1 MPEPGPIVGTSP
13 IRKEGLA
20 KVTGRAQYVDDI
32 TLPGIWYGA
41 TVRSTIAR
49 GRITSITFD
58 PAIDWSQFTIV
69 TAADIPG
76 ENTIVHLT
84 KDHPCLAAEFI
95 NHPAEPILLLAH
107 PDKTVLHAAVEA
119 VHIAYEELPG
129 VFSIEDS
136 EAGAAGDPA
145 KVIWHGDDPKHQGPR
160 QSSIAGVA
168 HHSPNTFKTFLMQKS
183 SPEEI
188 RAAFAAAD
196 FIVEEEYRTGA
207 QEQLYIE
214 NNGVIAE
221 VFRAPDATLDSVTVS
236 GSMQCPFYLVHALE
250 LVFNL
255 PAEKCRVIQTETGGA
270 FGGKEDFPSV
280 IGSHA
285 ALLAFKSGHPVK
297 ICYDRAEDLIVTTK
311 RHPSRTRHRTAV
323 SRDGKLLAGE
333 IEIAIDG
340 GAYATL
346 SPVVLSRATIHAPG
360 PYNWPHITVR
370 AKAMATN
377 VAPHGAFRGFGA
389 PQSLFALERHMD
401 KIAHTIGLSPEE
413 FRRRNFLSTG
423 MHTATGQHLSDP
435 VDMQGLLTRALKES
449 NYHAKRAEFDHT
461 NPTSTIKRGIGFAA
475 FMHGSGFTGSGE
487 RRLNS
492 LVQIDIT
499 AEGHPRILV
508 SSTEFGQGTN
518 TILCQVAAQ
527 ALRIPYEEVLIAQPD
542 TSLVP
547 NSGPTVASRTA
558 MIVGKLV
565 ESASESLLATLGL
578 SSPSDPL
585 SSSTATLSSRSA
597 PSLSSRSAPLLSS
610 SRSAPLLSSRSAP
623 LLSSRSAA
631 EGSASSPATD
641 LPAYTPADFKR
652 AALAYL
658 AEHGSL
664 IAEARYEAPGN
675 IFWDDDQY
683 KGDAYPTY
691 AWAVYVAEVTVDTLT
706 YIAEVKD
713 FHALQEVGKV
723 IHPILAAGQIEG
735 GIAQGIGYAL
745 YEKCV
750 YVDGLM
756 RNNQMTN
763 YIMPT
768 SADLPPIHVY
778 FEETP
783 SIHGPSGAKGIG
795 ELPMDGPAPAILNA
809 IEHATGIAF
818 TEIPLLPEDIFERM
832 TRTPVGTPGGG
843 TEDLNPAIDRDT
855 RVEATA

>member
-1 MPEPGPIVGTSP
+1 MPEPGPIVGSSP
-13 IRKEGLA
+13 IRKEGRA
-20 KVTGRAQYVDDI
+20 KVTGRAQYIDDI
-32 TLPGIWYGA
+32 TLPNMWHGA

-49 GRITSITFD
+49 GRIKSITYS
-58 PAIDWSQFTIV
+58 PEIAWSQYTIV

-76 ENTIVHLT
+76 ENTIIHLT
-84 KDHPCLAAEFI
+84 KDHPCLAAEYI

-107 PDKTVLHAAVEA
+107 PEKSALLAALA
-119 VHIAYEELPG
+119 AIHIDYEEYPG
-129 VFSIEDS
+129 VFTIEDS
-136 EAGAAGDPA
+136 ELGAAGDKA
-145 KVIWHGDDPKHQGPR
+145 RIIWRGDDPKHH
-160 QSSIAGVA
+160 A
-168 HHSPNTFKTFLMQKS
+168 PNTFKTYLMQKGDEPLS
-183 SPEEI
+183 D
-188 RAAFAAAD
+188 AALEAVFASAD
-196 FIVEEEYRTGA
+196 FIVEGEYRTGA

-214 NNGVIAE
+214 NNGIIAE
-221 VFRAPDATLDSVTVS
+221 AHHTTDGTLESVTVS
-236 GSMQCPFYLVHALE
+236 GCMQCPYYVVHALE

-285 ALLAFKSGHPVK
+285 ALLAMKSGHPVK
-297 ICYDRAEDLIVTTK
+297 ITYDRAEDLIATTK

-323 SRDGKLLAGE
+323 SREGKLLAGE
-333 IEIAIDG
+333 IEVVIDG
-340 GAYATL
+340 GAYVTL
-346 SPVVLSRATIHAPG
+346 SPVVLSRACIHAPG
-360 PYNWPHITVR
+360 PYHWPHLTVR

-401 KIAHTIGLSPEE
+401 KIARVVGLSPEE
-413 FRRRNFLSTG
+413 LRRRNFLATG
-423 MHTATGQHLSDP
+423 MKTATGQHLTDK
-435 VDMQGLLTRALKES
+435 VDMQHLLTRALAES
-449 NYHAKRAEFDHT
+449 NYHAKRAEFDRT

-492 LVQIDIT
+492 LVKIEIT
-499 AEGHPRILV
+499 AEGRPNILV

-518 TILCQVAAQ
+518 TILSQVCAQ
-527 ALRIPYEEVLIAQPD
+527 TLRIPYEEVLVAQPD
-542 TSLVP
+542 TSIVP

-565 ESASESLLATLGL
+565 ERASQSLCATLVASGL
-578 SSPSDPL
+578 PHEYSPEQFKQ
-585 SSSTATLSSRSA
+585 
-597 PSLSSRSAPLLSS
+597 
-610 SRSAPLLSSRSAP
+610 
-623 LLSSRSAA
+623 AA
-631 EGSASSPATD
+631 I
-641 LPAYTPADFKR
+641 
-652 AALAYL
+652 AYL
-658 AEHGSL
+658 RKHGPL
-664 IAEARYEAPGN
+664 TAEARYELPHGTTV
-675 IFWDDDQY
+675 FWDDDAY

-691 AWAVYVAEVTVDTLT
+691 AWAVYVAEVAVDTRT
-706 YIAEVKD
+706 YFTQVTD

-735 GIAQGIGYAL
+735 GVAQGIGYAL

-768 SADLPPIHVY
+768 SADLPAIHVH
-778 FEETP
+778 FEEVP

-809 IEHATGIAF
+809 IEHATGISF
-818 TEIPLLPEDIFERM
+818 TEVPLLPEDIFEHM
-832 TRTPVGTPGGG
+832 TRTTDSGS
-843 TEDLNPAIDRDT
+843 EDLNPAIDRDT
-855 RVEATA
+855 RVETEVPA